1 MLGLLSSLLLSG
13 CGLEPDTLSVTSTT
27 ADAVLGE
34 NSIVTWNR
42 TAQRLILDTSLKG
55 SQAASQYL
63 AYVNV
68 AIYEA
73 VNAVVGTFEPYAL
86 DLVAPPETS
95 LDAAV
100 ASAAAHVLRAKLP
113 GLAGEIDAAYAAALD
128 AIPDSQAKTDGVAL
142 GDAAGAG
149 VLALR
154 TDDNVEASDP
164 VTLPAAGPG
173 VWQPLPGQTPLAP
186 WARHARPWTLRSI
199 DQFRPRGPL
208 SLTSA
213 QWATEYNEVKT
224 LGCRTCAARTPEMTE
239 VGLFWS
245 ENTMATWSRAI
256 QRLAV
261 ERNLDVIDT
270 ARYFALSFMAIA
282 DANTACWDTKFT
294 FNFWRPEM
302 AIHLGDTDGNPLT
315 EPDTAWV
322 PLLATPAHPDYT
334 SGHACQTGAAT
345 QVIRLL
351 FGAHVD
357 YSVDSLVTHTTHSFT
372 RWDGALR
379 EVNDARVWS
388 GIHTRTAD
396 EHGGIIGVSVARQAV
411 AHFLRP
417 ACARAAAEHD
427 LAGLDGD
434 LPPLP

>member
-1 MLGLLSSLLLSG
+1 MLGLLSGVLLSS
-13 CGLEPDTLSVTSTT
+13 CGFEPDTQSTTSTT
-27 ADAVLGE
+27 QDPVTGE
-34 NSIVTWNR
+34 NAIVTWNR
-42 TAQRLILDTSLKG
+42 TAQRLIINTSLKG
-55 SQAASQYL
+55 SQPASQYL

-73 VNAVVGTFEPYAL
+73 VNAVVGAFQPYAL
-86 DLVAPPETS
+86 HLAAPPETS

-100 ASAAAHVLRAKLP
+100 ASAASHVLRVKLP
-113 GLAGEIDAAYAAALD
+113 SLVSEIDAAYAAALD
-128 AIPDSQAKTDGVAL
+128 AIPDSQAKLDGIAL

-149 VLALR
+149 ILALR
-154 TDDNVEASDP
+154 ADDNVEASDP
-164 VTLPAAGPG
+164 VTLPTAGPG

-186 WARHARPWTLRSI
+186 WARHARPWTMRSVH
-199 DQFRPRGPL
+199 QFRPRGPL
-208 SLTSA
+208 SLTSS

-261 ERNLDVIDT
+261 ERNLDMPDT

-294 FNFWRPEM
+294 FNFWRPEA

-345 QVIRLL
+345 NVIRML
-351 FGAHVD
+351 FGANVD
-357 YSVDSLVTHTTHSFT
+357 YRVDSSVTQTTHRFT

-396 EHGGIIGVSVARQAV
+396 EQGGRIGVAVARQAV
-411 AHFLRP
+411 AYFLRP
-417 ACARAAAEHD
+417 AHAESASE
-427 LAGLDGD
+427 LSRQEI
-434 LPPLP
+434 P